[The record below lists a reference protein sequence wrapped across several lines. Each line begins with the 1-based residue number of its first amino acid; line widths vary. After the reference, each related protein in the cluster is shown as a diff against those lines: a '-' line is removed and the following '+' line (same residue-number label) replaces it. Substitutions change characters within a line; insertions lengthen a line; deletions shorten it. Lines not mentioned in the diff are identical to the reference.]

1 MGNGSVGAF
10 SSFVFRTGGGPAMMR
25 LPQDPTRVC
34 TTIRTMSQETLFCD
48 SPTSSATHFEDC
60 FYGSQ
65 VKTLRS
71 DTSTAIVAQKRS
83 WKDWVRKR
91 IDTGKSQVT
100 PVKTDAINLF
110 PGWAARRYAEGGVEG
125 MSQHRQYTYVVYF

>member
-10 SSFVFRTGGGPAMMR
+10 SSFVFRTSRGPATLP
-25 LPQDPTRVC
+25 LPQDPYRVC
-34 TTIRTMSQETLFCD
+34 TAIRTMSQETLFCD
-48 SPTSSATHFEDC
+48 SPTSSATHFEDY

-71 DTSTAIVAQKRS
+71 DTSTAIVPQERG

-91 IDTGKSQVT
+91 IGTGKIQVT
-100 PVKTDAINLF
+100 PVKTDVINLF
-110 PGWAARRYAEGGVEG
+110 PGWAARRYAEGVEG